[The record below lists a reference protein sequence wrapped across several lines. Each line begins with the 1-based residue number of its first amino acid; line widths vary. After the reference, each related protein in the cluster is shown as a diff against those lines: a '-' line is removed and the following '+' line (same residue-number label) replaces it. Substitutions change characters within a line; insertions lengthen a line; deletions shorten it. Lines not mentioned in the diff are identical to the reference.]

1 MKNIG
6 MDSEKLYQNTV
17 NCIEF
22 PQIPEGACHT
32 PNPLPPPP
40 PTTLYYYAIMHNFFR
55 DKMRKNLFIYVTT
68 YTVSNDLKDVLS

>member
-6 MDSEKLYQNTV
+6 MEPEKVYQNTV

-32 PNPLPPPP
+32 LPPSPP
-40 PTTLYYYAIMHNFFR
+40 STTLYCYAKDNFFW
-55 DKMRKNLFIYVTT
+55 DKMRKNLFI
-68 YTVSNDLKDVLS
+68 

>member
-6 MDSEKLYQNTV
+6 MESEKLYQNTV

-32 PNPLPPPP
+32 LPPSPP
-40 PTTLYYYAIMHNFFR
+40 HYIIMQKIIFSEI
-55 DKMRKNLFIYVTT
+55 K
-68 YTVSNDLKDVLS
+68 

>member
-6 MDSEKLYQNTV
+6 MESEKLYQNTV

-32 PNPLPPPP
+32 LPPSPP
-40 PTTLYYYAIMHNFFR
+40 HYIIMQKIIFSEIKWEKIF
-55 DKMRKNLFIYVTT
+55 LFNMLIRIRCLMISRTFLA
-68 YTVSNDLKDVLS
+68 NN

>member
-22 PQIPEGACHT
+22 PQNPEGACHT
-32 PNPLPPPP
+32 PLPSPPHPPPH
-40 PTTLYYYAIMHNFFR
+40 YIIMQKIIFFC
-55 DKMRKNLFIYVTT
+55 DKMRRNLFIYVNT

>member
-22 PQIPEGACHT
+22 PQNPEGACHT
-32 PNPLPPPP
+32 SPPSPP
-40 PTTLYYYAIMHNFFR
+40 PTTLYYYAKDNFFC
-55 DKMRKNLFIYVTT
+55 DKMRKNLFIYVNT

>member
-32 PNPLPPPP
+32 PNPLPPPHYIIMQ
-40 PTTLYYYAIMHNFFR
+40 LCIIFSAIKWEKIF
-55 DKMRKNLFIYVTT
+55 LFMLLRIRCLMISRTFLA
-68 YTVSNDLKDVLS
+68 NN

>member
-6 MDSEKLYQNTV
+6 MESEKLYQNTV

-32 PNPLPPPP
+32 LPPSPEK
-40 PTTLYYYAIMHNFFR
+40 I
-55 DKMRKNLFIYVTT
+55 
-68 YTVSNDLKDVLS
+68 

>member
-6 MDSEKLYQNTV
+6 MESEKLYQNTV

-32 PNPLPPPP
+32 RPPFPP
-40 PTTLYYYAIMHNFFR
+40 STTLYYYSKDNFFW
-55 DKMRKNLFIYVTT
+55 DKMRKNLFI
-68 YTVSNDLKDVLS
+68 